1 MPFQIYRPKVMKILL
16 TLCEENVLIIH
27 DLRTF
32 LPNSNTPAHL
42 LISLVVFLLFIPSS
56 SRSQEF
62 EHKLFTS
69 NMMVEGRF
77 YYGFLYAQHIELE
90 RFNGHFPVFELN
102 LQQETFGKH
111 LWERAYIYP
120 EIGMSFLY
128 TGLGKS
134 PELGAAYSIFPF
146 IDFPLVRYK
155 NFSFNFRFGLGVA
168 YLTKRFDRLTN
179 YKNLAIG
186 SHINAS
192 ANIMFKARY
201 RLTERLTLSLGFGLQ
216 HFSNGS
222 LKLPNYGL
230 NIIAMN
236 SGLAYRLARE
246 NKSIGDRFISPTEPY
261 SAILRHTIE
270 FDAGGALGWKNEK
283 AVLGENFMVYHIYEN
298 TFFPVKRKSKWG
310 FGLDLSYDKS
320 QVKILENEGVDVTDK
335 FKIIRPGINAAY
347 MLVLSKL
354 DFIFNFGYYLGG
366 LYKTDGPFYEK
377 LSFQYKFSQYIYA
390 NVMLLVHWGRADY
403 IGWGF
408 GIHIEQLYG
417 KKLIK

>member
-1 MPFQIYRPKVMKILL
+1 MVCQVYRSKFLEILL
-16 TLCEENVLIIH
+16 TLREKNIIIIL

-32 LPNSNTPAHL
+32 LSHSVTLVHI
-42 LISLVVFLLFIPSS
+42 LISLVIFLLFLPSPVW
-56 SRSQEF
+56 SQEI

-90 RFNGHFPVFELN
+90 RYNGHFPVFEIN
-102 LQQETFGKH
+102 LQQETYGKH
-111 LWERAYIYP
+111 KWERAFSYP
-120 EIGMSFLY
+120 VIGMSFLY

-134 PELGAAYSIFPF
+134 PELGSALTIFPF

-155 NFSFNFRFGLGVA
+155 DFSFNFRFGLGAA
-168 YLTKRFDRLTN
+168 YLTKRFDRLTD

-201 RLTERLTLSLGFGLQ
+201 KLSERFTLSLGFGLQ

-230 NIIAMN
+230 NIIAIN
-236 SGLAYRLARE
+236 TGLAYRLARE
-246 NKSIGDRFISPTEPY
+246 NKSIGDRFIPPTEPY
-261 SAILRHTIE
+261 SAVLRHTIE
-270 FDAGGALGWKNEK
+270 FDVGGALGWKNMK
-283 AVLGENFMVYHIYEN
+283 ATLGQNFMVYHIYEN

-310 FGLDLSYDKS
+310 FGVDFSYDES
-320 QVKILENEGVDVTDK
+320 HVKILENEGVGVTDK
-335 FKIIRPGINAAY
+335 LKIIRPGINAAY
-347 MLVLSKL
+347 MLALSKL
-354 DFIFNFGYYLGG
+354 DFIFNLGYYLGG
-366 LYKTDGPFYEK
+366 LEKSNGPFYEK
-377 LSFQYKFSQYIYA
+377 LSFQYQFSKYLYA
-390 NVMLLVHWGRADY
+390 NVMLKVHWGRADY

-408 GIHIEQLYG
+408 GVHLERFYG

>member
-1 MPFQIYRPKVMKILL
+1 MEILL
-16 TLCEENVLIIH
+16 TLREKNAIIIF
-27 DLRTF
+27 DLRTLF
-32 LPNSNTPAHL
+32 LHSVTAAHI
-42 LISLVVFLLFIPSS
+42 LISLVGFLLFLPAPT
-56 SRSQEF
+56 RSQEF

-69 NMMVEGRF
+69 NTMVEGRF

-90 RFNGHFPVFELN
+90 RFNGHFPVFEIN

-111 LWERAYIYP
+111 KWERAYNYP
-120 EIGMSFLY
+120 DIGMSFLY

-134 PELGAAYSIFPF
+134 PELGSAFSIFPF
-146 IDFPLVRYK
+146 IDFPLMRHK
-155 NFSFNFRFGLGVA
+155 NFSFNFRFGLGVG
-168 YLTKRFDRLTN
+168 YLTKRFDRLTD

-192 ANIMFKARY
+192 ANLMFKARY
-201 RLTERLTLSLGFGLQ
+201 KLTERLTFSLGFGLQ

-236 SGLAYRLARE
+236 AGLAYRLARE
-246 NKSIGDRFISPTEPY
+246 NKTIGDRFISPTEPY
-261 SAILRHTIE
+261 SAILRRNIE
-270 FDAGGALGWKNEK
+270 FDAGAALGMKNMK
-283 AVLGENFMVYHIYEN
+283 SVLGENFLVYHLYEN

-310 FGLDLSYDKS
+310 FGIDLSYDNS
-320 QVKILENEGVDVTDK
+320 EVKILENEGVNVTDK
-335 FKIIRPGINAAY
+335 LKIIRPGINAAY

-354 DFIFNFGYYLGG
+354 DFIFNFGCYLGG
-366 LYKTDGPFYEK
+366 LYKTDGPFYQK
-377 LSFQYKFSQYIYA
+377 LSFQYKFSKYIYA

-408 GIHIEQLYG
+408 GVHIERFYG

>member
-1 MPFQIYRPKVMKILL
+1 
-16 TLCEENVLIIH
+16 
-27 DLRTF
+27 
-32 LPNSNTPAHL
+32 
-42 LISLVVFLLFIPSS
+42 
-56 SRSQEF
+56 
-62 EHKLFTS
+62 
-69 NMMVEGRF
+69 MMLEGRF

-90 RFNGHFPVFELN
+90 RFNRHFPVFEIN
-102 LQQETFGKH
+102 LQQETFGKRI
-111 LWERAYIYP
+111 WERIYNYP

-134 PELGAAYSIFPF
+134 PELGSAISIFPF
-146 IDFPLVRYK
+146 IDFPLARIK
-155 NFSFNFRFGLGVA
+155 NFSINFRFGLGLA
-168 YLTKRFDRLTN
+168 YLTKRFDRLTD

-201 RLTERLTLSLGFGLQ
+201 KLNQRFTLSLGFGLQ

-222 LKLPNYGL
+222 LKLPNYGI
-230 NIIAMN
+230 NIIALN
-236 SGLAYRLARE
+236 AGVAYRLARE
-246 NKSIGDRFISPTEPY
+246 NKSLGDRFIPPTEPY
-261 SAILRHTIE
+261 SAIIRHNIE
-270 FDAGGALGWKNEK
+270 FDVGAALGWKNMK
-283 AVLGENFMVYHIYEN
+283 AVLGQNFMVYHLYEN

-310 FGLDLSYDKS
+310 FGLDLSYDES
-320 QVKILENEGVDVTDK
+320 LVKILENDGVDVSDK
-335 FKIIRPGINAAY
+335 LKIIRPGINAAY

-366 LYKTDGPFYEK
+366 LYKSDGPFYEK
-377 LSFQYKFSQYIYA
+377 LSFQYKFSKYIYT

-408 GIHIEQLYG
+408 GVHIERFYG